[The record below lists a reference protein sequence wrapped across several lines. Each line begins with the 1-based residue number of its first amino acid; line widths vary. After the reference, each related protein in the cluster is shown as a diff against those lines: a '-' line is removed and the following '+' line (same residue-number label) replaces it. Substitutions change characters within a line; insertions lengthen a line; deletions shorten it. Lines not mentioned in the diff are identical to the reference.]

1 MKRKKNKVEKFDN
14 YFQKIRFLLAI
25 IIALI
30 ISFIIVS
37 LTTANP
43 FTAIKNLFIGPLTTL
58 RRFSN
63 VIEMAIPL
71 TFSGLAIS
79 IMFKANQFNLA
90 VEGSFFL
97 GALIAALVAI
107 YFKGSPLLGILLA
120 LAIGGVTGALVCVI
134 PSLFKIKW
142 NASELVISLMINYV
156 SLYLGIFIFNVFAKD
171 PNSAYQASIP
181 FNKGINLGNL
191 LPKTRLHYGLLIVI
205 FFVVFSYVIMYK
217 TRWGYKLRVVGN
229 NLKFGK
235 YVGFKTSGI
244 ILGSQLLGG
253 FIGGV
258 GGATEMLGM
267 YKRFQ
272 WSTLPGFGFDGVVLN
287 ILAKGNPLYIPLA
300 SFAVAYLR
308 VGADYMYKQSN
319 VASEIVSIIE
329 AAIIVLIS
337 ASAFLSKYRQEKIK
351 NLATKEE
358 N

>member
-1 MKRKKNKVEKFDN
+1 MKKKKNKVEKFDR

-30 ISFIIVS
+30 ISFIIIS
-37 LTTANP
+37 LTTNNP
-43 FTAIKNLFIGPLTTL
+43 LTAMKNLFIGPITTV

-63 VIEMAIPL
+63 VIETAIPL

-90 VEGSFFL
+90 VEGGFFL
-97 GALIAALVAI
+97 GALMAALIAI
-107 YFKGSPLLGILLA
+107 YFRGPSILGLIIALTAGGITGSIICL
-120 LAIGGVTGALVCVI
+120 I

-142 NASELVISLMINYV
+142 NASELVISLMLNYV
-156 SLYLGIFIFNVFAKD
+156 SLYFGIFIFNIFAKD

-181 FNKGINLGNL
+181 FNRDINLGKL
-191 LPKTRLHYGLLIVI
+191 IPKTRLHYGLLIVI
-205 FFVVFSYVIMYK
+205 VFVLCSYIFMYK
-217 TRWGYKLRVVGN
+217 TSWGYKLRVVGN
-229 NLKFGK
+229 NRKFGE
-235 YVGFKTSGI
+235 YVGLKTSGI

-287 ILAKGNPLYIPLA
+287 ILAKGNPLYIPVA

-319 VASEIVSIIE
+319 VASEIVSIVE
-329 AAIIVLIS
+329 AVIIVLIS
-337 ASAFLSKYRQEKIK
+337 ANAFLSKYRQEKIK
-351 NLATKEE
+351 NLATREE